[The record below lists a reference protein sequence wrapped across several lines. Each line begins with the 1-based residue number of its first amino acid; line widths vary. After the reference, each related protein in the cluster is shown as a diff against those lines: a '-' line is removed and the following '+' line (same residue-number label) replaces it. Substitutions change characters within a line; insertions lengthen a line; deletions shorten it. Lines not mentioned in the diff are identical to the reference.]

1 MNLWVHL
8 SNSLYKRRT
17 KVDTTYPVVLT
28 VDDTTY
34 NFTEDS
40 LREFIKE
47 SNARRDVIA
56 ADRNVVSDLYKK
68 LAIIRGAV
76 YDFFNERH
84 TSGDTEIVMDVELI
98 NELLESIGADKLRNL
113 YEATVILTVTV
124 QGIEAADEEEVK
136 DIVNDNIYAGL
147 DSYDVVV
154 DQIDID
160 EVRES

>member
-40 LREFIKE
+40 LKEFIRE
-47 SNARRDVIA
+47 SNARKDVIA
-56 ADRNVVSDLYKK
+56 ADRNEVAILYKK
-68 LAIIRGAV
+68 LAVIRGAV

-84 TSGDTEIVMDVELI
+84 TSGNTEITAEVSDI
-98 NELLESIGADKLRNL
+98 NELLENIGADKLRNL

-124 QGIEAADEEEVK
+124 QEIEAADEDEVK
-136 DIVNDNIYAGL
+136 DIINDSIYAGV

-160 EVRES
+160 EIRES

>member
-1 MNLWVHL
+1 M
-8 SNSLYKRRT
+8 
-17 KVDTTYPVVLT
+17 DTTYPVVLT

-34 NFTEDS
+34 NFTEES

-56 ADRNVVSDLYKK
+56 ADRNETASLYKQ
-68 LAIIRGAV
+68 LALIRGEV
-76 YDFFNERH
+76 YDFFNEHH
-84 TSGDTEIVMDVELI
+84 TSGDTEITLEVSDI
-98 NELLESIGADKLRNL
+98 NNLLQTIGSTKLRNL

-124 QGIEAADEEEVK
+124 QEIEAEDEDEVR
-136 DIVNDNIYAGL
+136 DIINDSIYAGV
-147 DSYDVVV
+147 DSYDVIV

>member
-17 KVDTTYPVVLT
+17 KVDTTYPVALT

-40 LREFIKE
+40 LKEFIRE
-47 SNARRDVIA
+47 SNARKDVVA
-56 ADRNVVSDLYKK
+56 ADRNEVAGLYKK
-68 LAIIRGAV
+68 LAVIRGAV
-76 YDFFNERH
+76 YDFFNDRYG
-84 TSGDTEIVMDVELI
+84 SGDTEIVMDVELI

-124 QGIEAADEEEVK
+124 QEIEAADEDEVK
-136 DIVNDNIYAGL
+136 DIINDNIYAGL

-160 EVRES
+160 DIRES

>member
-1 MNLWVHL
+1 MNLRVHL
-8 SNSLYKRRT
+8 LNSLYKRRT

-34 NFTEDS
+34 NFTEES

-47 SNARRDVIA
+47 SNARKDIIA
-56 ADRNVVSDLYKK
+56 ADRNETASLYKQ
-68 LAIIRGAV
+68 LAIIRGKV
-76 YDFFNERH
+76 YDFFNENRN
-84 TSGDTEIVMDVELI
+84 SGDTEITLEVSDI
-98 NELLESIGADKLRNL
+98 NELLESIGADRLRNL

-124 QGIEAADEEEVK
+124 QEVEAVDEDEVR
-136 DIVNDNIYAGL
+136 DIINDSIYVGV